1 VLAAVAGN
9 ILLSSSRAVLGR
21 VGRLEQRGMN
31 CPQSLRI
38 HFPDYDTDSILSSPN
53 TISVICVTL
62 ILLYMKLVYVCEL
75 RSAF

>member
-1 VLAAVAGN
+1 
-9 ILLSSSRAVLGR
+9 
-21 VGRLEQRGMN
+21 MN

-62 ILLYMKLVYVCEL
+62 ILLYMKLVYVCEP